1 MTSDAA
7 TWGEIMPGNACA
19 LNEKVEAARA
29 ETKIEAVLAIVT
41 FPVMR
46 SWERAVFVIFFV

>member
-7 TWGEIMPGNACA
+7 TWGATMLGKACA

-29 ETKIEAVLAIVT
+29 QTKIEAVLAIVT

-46 SWERAVFVIFFV
+46 PL